1 LTDRG
6 RICRCPW
13 GLGHATPVRAGVRIA
28 TSAWGNDGVMALD
41 QQRQTGKSRHTYAM
55 AAVSDWMWGSMLDGE
70 GVLKALHARL
80 QVLNLTLLLL

>member
-1 LTDRG
+1 
-6 RICRCPW
+6 
-13 GLGHATPVRAGVRIA
+13 
-28 TSAWGNDGVMALD
+28 MALD